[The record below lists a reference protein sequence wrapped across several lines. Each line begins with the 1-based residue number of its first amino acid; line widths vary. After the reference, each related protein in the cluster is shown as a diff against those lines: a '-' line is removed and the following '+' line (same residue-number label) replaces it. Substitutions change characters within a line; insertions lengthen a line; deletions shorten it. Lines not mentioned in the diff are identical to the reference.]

1 MGTSGGPCESAVS
14 EGAMAVTLDIEENLY
29 MCLSQFGAVA
39 SNRAAAVDA
48 GVMDVGDVMVLP
60 VGRCRL
66 ILLEPR

>member
-1 MGTSGGPCESAVS
+1 
-14 EGAMAVTLDIEENLY
+14 MAVTLDIEENLY